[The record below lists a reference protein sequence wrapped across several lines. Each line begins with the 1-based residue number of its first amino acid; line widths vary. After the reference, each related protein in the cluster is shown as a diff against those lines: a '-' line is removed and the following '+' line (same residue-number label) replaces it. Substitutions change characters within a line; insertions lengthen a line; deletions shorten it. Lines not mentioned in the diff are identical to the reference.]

1 MHKNFGTMKHIL
13 IITLLLTV
21 FGRVSAQTT
30 DPFREM
36 QDAFTRM
43 RQWQQQLMEQG
54 FGNAFTFPGGDSSS
68 FYFHIDTTFSG
79 NGSFHFSPFD
89 QNGTGDSFFDEA
101 DAFFRQFFGESPLG
115 QYRQQMPNAPGDD
128 GNTPPEDGL
137 LPEERL
143 RQEQPAP
150 SKSPSRLPNKN
161 TIRI

>member
-1 MHKNFGTMKHIL
+1 MKHIL
-13 IITLLLTV
+13 IITLFLTV
-21 FGRVSAQTT
+21 SGRVCAQTA

-36 QDAFTRM
+36 EDAFNRM

-54 FGNAFTFPGGDSSS
+54 FGNAYTFPGGDSSS

-79 NGSFHFSPFD
+79 SFDFSPFD
-89 QNGTGDSFFDEA
+89 QNGMGNSFFDEA

-115 QYRQQMPNAPGDD
+115 QNRGQQPRVQGDD

-150 SKSPSRLPNKN
+150 SKSPSKLTNKN